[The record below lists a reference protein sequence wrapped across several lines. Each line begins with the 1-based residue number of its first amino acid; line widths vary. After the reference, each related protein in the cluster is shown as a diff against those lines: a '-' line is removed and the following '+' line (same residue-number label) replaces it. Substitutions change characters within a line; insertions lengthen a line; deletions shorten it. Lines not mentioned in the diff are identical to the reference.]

1 MFVFVCC
8 FSCHK
13 RVAKPPY
20 IRIPSGGGSYVDCVS
35 TLPMLEEGYP
45 SCGFRLETLTPVI
58 SASLIVI
65 LNREIFVVFFRS
77 ILKGICKLHLP
88 FFSPQSVSQV
98 CASFIFGIVIQPF
111 KITLAIIIIFFVFCF
126 WQIALDMLV
135 IDVSL

>member
-1 MFVFVCC
+1 MCLCVVLVVI
-8 FSCHK
+8 
-13 RVAKPPY
+13 RVW
-20 IRIPSGGGSYVDCVS
+20 PSHSILEFLQGGGSYVDSVS

-88 FFSPQSVSQV
+88 FFSPTV
-98 CASFIFGIVIQPF
+98 CLPGLCFFHF
-111 KITLAIIIIFFVFCF
+111 RHCHTTLRDHSRNYYYFLRLLFLADCTRY
-126 WQIALDMLV
+126 AGY
-135 IDVSL
+135 